1 MKKLLFILISV
12 LLLSCNDKPVSKP
25 DNLLSKETME
35 DIIYELAILQAAETY
50 KPQTLSDSNI
60 KIKQYVYKKYNLDST
75 IYYQNY
81 KYYASDIKVFKKMYR
96 HVNERILIQ
105 KNKIDT
111 LLKEKKIE
119 VPEDIPTYTPQIR

>member
-1 MKKLLFILISV
+1 MKKLLFIFISV
-12 LLLSCNDKPVSKP
+12 LLLSCNDRPVSKP

-75 IYYQNY
+75 TYFQNY
-81 KYYASDIKVFKKMYR
+81 KYYASDIKALKKIYN
-96 HVNERILIQ
+96 HVNERILNQ
-105 KNKIDT
+105 KNAIDT

-119 VPEDIPTYTPQIR
+119 VPEDVPTYTPQIR

>member
-25 DNLLSKETME
+25 DNLLGKETME

>member
-25 DNLLSKETME
+25 ENLLSKETME

>member
-1 MKKLLFILISV
+1 MKKILFIFVSA
-12 LLLSCNDKPVSKP
+12 LLLSCSDKPVAKP

-50 KPQTLSDSNI
+50 KPQTLTDSNI

-75 IYYQNY
+75 TYFQNY
-81 KYYASDIKVFKKMYR
+81 KYYASDVKAFKKLYSR
-96 HVNERILIQ
+96 VNERIISQ
-105 KNKIDT
+105 KNEIDT

-119 VPEDIPTYTPQIR
+119 VPEDVPTYTPQIR

>member
-1 MKKLLFILISV
+1 MKKLLFIFISA
-12 LLLSCNDKPVSKP
+12 LLFSCNDKPVSKP

-75 IYYQNY
+75 TYFQNY
-81 KYYASDIKVFKKMYR
+81 KYYASDIKVFKKIYKQ
-96 HVNERILIQ
+96 VNERILNQ
-105 KNKIDT
+105 KNEIDT
-111 LLKEKKIE
+111 LLKSKKIE
-119 VPEDIPTYTPQIR
+119 VPEDVPIYTPQVR

>member
-25 DNLLSKETME
+25 ENLLSKETME
-35 DIIYELAILQAAETY
+35 DIIYELTILQAAETY

-111 LLKEKKIE
+111 LLKQNKIE
-119 VPEDIPTYTPQIR
+119 VPEDVPTYTPQIR

>member
-35 DIIYELAILQAAETY
+35 DIIYELTILQAAETY

-75 IYYQNY
+75 TYFQNY

-105 KNKIDT
+105 KNEIDT
-111 LLKEKKIE
+111 LLKQKKIE
-119 VPEDIPTYTPQIR
+119 VPEDVPIYTPQIR

>member
-1 MKKLLFILISV
+1 MKKLLFIIISV

-25 DNLLSKETME
+25 DNLLGKETME

>member
-1 MKKLLFILISV
+1 
-12 LLLSCNDKPVSKP
+12 
-25 DNLLSKETME
+25 ME